1 MGGKMDCNRDLV
13 SRFGLKKALKGLLQ
27 MFLVLCPPLLA
38 DYLSRKLLGLTGEHL
53 GMLSC
58 PL

>member
-1 MGGKMDCNRDLV
+1 MDCNRDLV